1 MAKIYI
7 ADSRVETEKDRRL
20 RKELSSRLV
29 SLGHEILNFDEAGT
43 DIELNLKR
51 GLSNADVFLAF
62 ISESSF
68 RSKIFYDELL
78 QLRNYSVHSSNRL
91 FLPVFSP
98 DLNLDGVPQSIAS
111 IQGIRIGNPSLEEIF
126 IAAGRIDEAINL
138 FLGKKIATNEKA
150 QEI

>member
-20 RKELSSRLV
+20 LKELSNRLV

-68 RSKIFYDELL
+68 RSKCFMM
-78 QLRNYSVHSSNRL
+78 NCFN
-91 FLPVFSP
+91 
-98 DLNLDGVPQSIAS
+98 
-111 IQGIRIGNPSLEEIF
+111 
-126 IAAGRIDEAINL
+126 
-138 FLGKKIATNEKA
+138 
-150 QEI
+150 